1 MTLPRP
7 PASLLLAG
15 LIVFLV
21 ITFGKLSGHNLLV
34 REIQNTLHTVAFAVF
49 TYFALQLMHRRAG
62 GSHTVSANYLLVAGL
77 CLLIGVTTEAAQW
90 LTGRGFG
97 LLDIVRDMAGIALGT
112 GFHAL
117 NARTTQ
123 GSRLIPRKPL
133 RRTLAIA
140 LCVILCAA
148 IYPLASLSCHYQ
160 GRNAAFPVIMDVQAG
175 WATTFLEPDAARLTP
190 APDTCGPA
198 FSALQLLPAH
208 YPGIYIV
215 DPSPDWRGYRYLGI
229 ELHSANPAPVKLSL
243 RVHDRAHNNEFSD
256 RFNYTLTV
264 TPGTHQYRIALEDIS
279 NAPTGRKLDLGN
291 IAGVKIF
298 SGKHPHPQ
306 KLCMGVMRLEQ

>member
-1 MTLPRP
+1 LQRV

-21 ITFGKLSGHNLLV
+21 ITFGKLSGHNALI
-34 REIQNTLHTVAFAVF
+34 REIQDTLHTVVFTVF

-62 GSHTVSANYLLVAGL
+62 DSLTTSADYLLVAGL
-77 CLLIGVTTEAAQW
+77 CLLTGVATEAAQW

-97 LLDIVRDMAGIALGT
+97 LLDIVRDMAGIVLGA

-123 GSRLIPRKPL
+123 GSRLIPHKHL
-133 RRTLAIA
+133 RRTLAVA

-148 IYPLASLSCHYQ
+148 IYPLASLSWHYQ
-160 GRNAAFPVIMDVQAG
+160 GRNAAFPVIMDMQAD
-175 WATTFLEPDAARLTP
+175 WATAFLEPNAARLTP
-190 APDTCGPA
+190 APNTCGPA
-198 FSALQLLPAH
+198 ASALQLLPAD
-208 YPGIYIV
+208 YPGIGIV

-229 ELHSANPAPVKLSL
+229 ELHSANPAPVNLTL

-279 NAPTGRKLDLGN
+279 NAPTGRKLDLGS
-291 IAGVKIF
+291 IAGVKLF

-306 KLCMGVMRLEQ
+306 KLCVGVIRLEQ

>member
-1 MTLPRP
+1 MQRV

-21 ITFGKLSGHNLLV
+21 ITFGKLSGHTSLI
-34 REIQNTLHTVAFAVF
+34 REIQDTLHTVVFTVF

-62 GSHTVSANYLLVAGL
+62 DSNTTSANYLLVAGL
-77 CLLIGVTTEAAQW
+77 CLLTGVAAEAAQW

-97 LLDIVRDMAGIALGT
+97 LLDIVRDMAGIVLGA

-117 NARTTQ
+117 HARTTQ
-123 GSRLIPRKPL
+123 GSRLIPRRHL
-133 RRTLAIA
+133 RRTLAVA
-140 LCVILCAA
+140 LSVILCAA
-148 IYPLASLSCHYQ
+148 IYPLASLSWHYQ
-160 GRNAAFPVIMDVQAG
+160 GRNAAFPVIMDVQAD
-175 WATTFLEPDAARLTP
+175 WATAFLEPNAARLTP
-190 APDTCGPA
+190 APKTCGPA
-198 FSALQLLPAH
+198 FLALQLLPAD
-208 YPGIYIV
+208 YPGIDIV

-229 ELHSANPAPVKLSL
+229 ELHSANPAPVNLTL

-279 NAPTGRKLDLGN
+279 NAPTGRKLDLAS
-291 IAGVKIF
+291 IAGVKLF

-306 KLCMGVMRLEQ
+306 KLCVGVIRLEQ

>member
-1 MTLPRP
+1 MPRV

-34 REIQNTLHTVAFAVF
+34 REIQNTLHTVVFAVF

-97 LLDIVRDMAGIALGT
+97 LLDIVRDMAGIALGS

-117 NARTTQ
+117 HERTTQ
-123 GSRLIPRKPL
+123 GSRLVPRK
-133 RRTLAIA
+133 RWRNALAAA
-140 LCVILCAA
+140 LCIVLCAA
-148 IYPLASLSCHYQ
+148 LYPLASLSWHYQ
-160 GRNAAFPVIMDVQAG
+160 GRNAAFPVIIDVQAG

-198 FSALQLLPAH
+198 LSALQLLPAL
-208 YPGIYIV
+208 YPGIHLV
-215 DPSPDWRGYRYLGI
+215 DPVPDWRGYRYLSI
-229 ELHSANPAPVKLSL
+229 ELHSANPIPVSLSL
-243 RVHDRAHNNEFSD
+243 RVHDRTHNNEYSD
-256 RFNYTLTV
+256 RFNHILTV
-264 TPGTHQYRIALEDIS
+264 TPGTRRYRIALEDIS
-279 NAPTGRKLDLGN
+279 NGPVGRKLDIGN
-291 IAGVKIF
+291 IAGVVIF